1 MTKSI
6 AEVHAELTL
15 PGELFEMEELDIRG
29 VRTRVWKNAPPTLR
43 DIMIAS
49 RQHGDREYL
58 VMAGEKA
65 GAEGPDDRL
74 ISARTQLGGMRA
86 IAVELPYA
94 MVKHKFRLEDGD
106 SCYCYAELIGDHLE
120 IYERATQ
127 REFFLHPEQ
136 HSLRTGVLQGY

>member
-1 MTKSI
+1 MI
-6 AEVHAELTL
+6 
-15 PGELFEMEELDIRG
+15 
-29 VRTRVWKNAPPTLR
+29 NQPTLVSAESKLDPAFSAPIFWKGIVAIER
-43 DIMIAS
+43 P
-49 RQHGDREYL
+49 EPT
-58 VMAGEKA
+58 KA
-65 GAEGPDDRL
+65 LQTTQPMCRV